1 MELQAR
7 LYETPESN
15 VCVAFLTNTN
25 RKEDGRVSF
34 RGEEYYLPRRSISIL
49 PDCKTV
55 VFNSQ
60 RVKYNFHPFFVE
72 RREDVAVVVTR
83 ARLPQV
89 NAQHNARTFDV
100 AKESSVKN
108 QWQMLSD
115 LIPTLRHASVISKGP
130 LELMNLTKDTTD
142 YLWYTTR

>member
-7 LYETPESN
+7 LYEIPESH

-25 RKEDGRVSF
+25 RKEDGTVSF

-60 RVKYNFHPFFVE
+60 RVKYNFYPFFVGE
-72 RREDVAVVVTR
+72 QRM
-83 ARLPQV
+83 LQV
-89 NAQHNARTFDV
+89 
-100 AKESSVKN
+100 
-108 QWQMLSD
+108 L
-115 LIPTLRHASVISKGP
+115 
-130 LELMNLTKDTTD
+130 
-142 YLWYTTR
+142 